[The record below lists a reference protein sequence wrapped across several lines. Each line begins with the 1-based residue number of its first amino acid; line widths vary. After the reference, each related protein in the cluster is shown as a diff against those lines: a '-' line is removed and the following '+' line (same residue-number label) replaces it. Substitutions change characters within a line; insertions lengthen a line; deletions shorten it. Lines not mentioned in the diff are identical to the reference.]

1 MSSAVVGQ
9 RWVSEREPELGLGI
23 VASVDPT
30 ARRIG
35 VEFPAT
41 RERRLYALG
50 TAVLKRVQFR
60 AGEVVT
66 DRGGVTVTIEA
77 VEEEKGLLVYV
88 GSGRRVREDA
98 ISDVTSV
105 SLPQERLLAGQVDEG
120 EVFDLRLRTLQAQ
133 ARIRQS
139 DVRGFLGGRLE
150 LIPHQIYIL
159 HEVAARQIPRVLL
172 ADEVGLGKTIEAC
185 LILQRLLAVGKAS
198 RGLILV
204 PESLTH
210 QWFVE
215 LLRRFNLWF
224 SIYDEARCVAVE
236 QSDPGQNPFLGA
248 QLVLCSV
255 GYLAGND
262 TRREQAVAA
271 GWDLVIVDEAH
282 HLGWS
287 PAHVSPEYA
296 LVEQLAA
303 RTPGLL
309 LLTATPTQLG
319 LEGHFARL
327 RLLDPNRYDDFDA
340 FRAETEGFG
349 KVATIAERIVE
360 KKPLTARDR
369 TALKSIFDR
378 DPEGLAFHL
387 DALARGA
394 PGAREGLLKTLLDQ
408 HGTGRVVFR
417 NTRAA
422 MTGFPPRKFC
432 PVPLAADNNVTLLA
446 RIARELRAEE
456 NGEEA
461 GLRYSF
467 RDDPRIDWLVGF
479 LQGHREAKVLLIC
492 KSQRKVAAIEAA
504 LQEKMSVKS
513 GLFHEGMPLVQR
525 DRNAA
530 WFAEPDGAQL
540 LLCSEIGSEGRNF
553 QFAHHLVLFDLPL
566 NPGLL
571 EQRIGRLDRIG
582 QTEMIRVHVPY
593 LAGSAEE
600 AVVEWYHRGLDGFE
614 TSLHGGNEYQDRFKD
629 RLVDLATAYGGGD
642 AKTGREQLDAFIAET
657 AAFHATLAA
666 KLRAGR
672 DRLLEL
678 NSFNRDVAERVIGR
692 IREADADVALRRFLV
707 DLLDH
712 FGVRVREHEGGD
724 VFLDPSH
731 AYIES
736 FPSIPA
742 DGMLATFK
750 RERAIGRED
759 IRFLSADH
767 PLVRDAIDLLLETKA
782 GTTAFGFIRST
793 RPNLLLE
800 AVYVLEAVAE
810 TRWHVD
816 RFLAPTPVR
825 VLIDVRGTDLSD
837 ERDAAAMA
845 EDAEDAD
852 IHRFLERPGFNA
864 AMLKTLLSAAGEK
877 AETRSLALKG
887 TAAARATSELTAEWQ
902 RLVDLKKV
910 NDHVRPEEIA
920 LAQEQFERTRAAIEG
935 ARLRLDALRLVL
947 EGPAPLG

>member
-23 VASVDPT
+23 VASVDAA

-35 VEFPAT
+35 LEFPAT

-60 AGEVVT
+60 PGETVT
-66 DRGGVTVTIEA
+66 DRTGATVTIEA
-77 VEEEKGLLVYV
+77 VAEEHGLLVYV
-88 GSGRRVREDA
+88 GAGRRVREDA

-120 EVFDLRLRTLQAQ
+120 EVFDLRLRALQTQ

-198 RGLILV
+198 RALILV

-224 SIYDEARCVAVE
+224 SIYDEARCVALE

-248 QLVLCSV
+248 QLALCSV
-255 GYLAGND
+255 AFLAGNEA
-262 TRREQAVAA
+262 RREQAVAA

-282 HLGWS
+282 HLTWAPG
-287 PAHVSPEYA
+287 HVSPEYA
-296 LVEQLAA
+296 LIEQLAA

-327 RLLDPNRYDDFDA
+327 RLLDPNRYDDFAA
-340 FRAETEGFG
+340 FRAETERFG
-349 KVATIAERIVE
+349 RVAAIAERIVE

-369 TALKSIFDR
+369 TALTALFDR
-378 DPEGLAFHL
+378 DPEGLATHL
-387 DALARGA
+387 DALTRGT
-394 PGAREGLLKTLLDQ
+394 PGAREALLKTLLDQ

-432 PVPLAADNNVTLLA
+432 PAPLAADNNVTLLA

-456 NGEEA
+456 TGQDA
-461 GLRYSF
+461 SLRYSF
-467 RDDPRIDWLVGF
+467 RDDPRIDWLVGL
-479 LQGHREAKVLLIC
+479 LQGHRQAKVLLIC

-582 QTEMIRVHVPY
+582 QTETIRVHVPY

-600 AVVEWYHRGLDGFE
+600 AVVEWYHRGLDAFE
-614 TSLHGGNEYQDRFKD
+614 TSLQGGNEYQDRFKD
-629 RLVDLATAYGGGD
+629 RLVELATAYGGGD

-657 AAFHATLAA
+657 AAFHAALAA

-678 NSFNRDVAERVIGR
+678 NSFNREVAERVIAR
-692 IREADADVALRRFLV
+692 IREVDTDVSLRRFLV

-712 FGVRVREHEGGD
+712 FGVRVREHEEGD
-724 VFLDPSH
+724 LFLDPSH

-750 RERAIGRED
+750 RERAIVRED

-767 PLVRDAIDLLLETKA
+767 PLVRDAIDLLLEAKA
-782 GTTAFGFIRST
+782 GTTSFGFIRSP

-816 RFLAPTPVR
+816 RFLAPAPVR
-825 VLIDVRGTDLSD
+825 VLIDVRGVDRSD
-837 ERDAAAMA
+837 ERDAAAIA
-845 EDAEDAD
+845 DDVEDAD

-864 AMLKTLLSAAGEK
+864 ALLKTLLGSAAER
-877 AETRSLALKG
+877 AEARSRALKE
-887 TAAARATSELTAEWQ
+887 AAIERATAELTAEWQ

-920 LAQEQFERTRAAIEG
+920 LAHEQLERTRGAVEQ
-935 ARLRLDALRLVL
+935 ARLRLDAIRLVL
-947 EGPAPLG
+947 EGPAPAA